1 VGTLRGTRNIEAPEI
16 EQVEVIA
23 QRHGAEERLTGE
35 VSDNKSGIA
44 TARLLWNERRLI
56 GLVVLRGTLL
66 FLAIALLWPASYDS
80 QTQLMPP
87 DQHGGALS
95 MLAALAGGGGSGSGG
110 GAGALGMLGDVVGMK
125 TSGALFV
132 KMLQSDTVQDDLI
145 NRFDLRRVYGIKT
158 YQWTREK
165 LSSRTA
171 ISEDKKSGVISISVT
186 DHDPNRAAALA
197 QAYVD
202 ELNHMV
208 VSLDTSAAH
217 RERVFLEE
225 RLKVV
230 RQELDVTSKAF
241 SEFASKNTAIDIKEQ
256 GKAMVES
263 AAILQGQLIA
273 AESELSGLEQ
283 IYAPSNVRVR
293 SLQARVSE
301 LQRQLE
307 KMGGS
312 ATDDSSGSS
321 SDQMYPSI
329 RQLPLLGVPYYN
341 LFREFTISET
351 VYEILTKQYEMSRIE
366 EAKEVPSIK
375 VIDVAQPPEK
385 RSGPSRTLIVL
396 AGLLFSTLGVCG
408 WIVGQSRWQAVDDSD
423 PGKSLAI
430 EVMVTQKQW
439 LARKWNQVSN
449 RFHTHAD
456 LG

>member
-1 VGTLRGTRNIEAPEI
+1 ML
-16 EQVEVIA
+16 
-23 QRHGAEERLTGE
+23 
-35 VSDNKSGIA
+35 SD
-44 TARLLWNERRLI
+44 
-56 GLVVLRGTLL
+56 
-66 FLAIALLWPASYDS
+66 
-80 QTQLMPP
+80 M
-87 DQHGGALS
+87 
-95 MLAALAGGGGSGSGG
+95 
-110 GAGALGMLGDVVGMK
+110 VGMK
-125 TSGALFV
+125 TSGALFI

-158 YQWTREK
+158 YQSTRAK

-171 ISEDKKSGVISISVT
+171 ISEDKKSGVISIDVT
-186 DHDPNRAAALA
+186 DRDPIRAAALA

-202 ELNHMV
+202 ELNNMV

-217 RERVFLEE
+217 RERVFLED

-230 RQELDVTSKAF
+230 RQELDVASKAF

-256 GKAMVES
+256 GKAMVQS

-273 AESELSGLEQ
+273 AESELRGLEQ
-283 IYAPSNVRVR
+283 IYAPNNVRVR

-341 LFREFTISET
+341 LFRELTISET
-351 VYEILTKQYEMSRIE
+351 VYQVLTKQYEMSRIE
-366 EAKEVPSIK
+366 EAKEVPSVK

-396 AGLLFSTLGVCG
+396 AGLLLSTLGVCG
-408 WIVGQSRWQAVDDSD
+408 WIVGQSRWQAVDESD
-423 PGKSLAI
+423 PGKSLAV
-430 EVMVTQKQW
+430 EVMATQKQW
-439 LARKWNQVSN
+439 LIRKWKQVLS
-449 RFHTHAD
+449 RFNGHAD